1 MRILLTG
8 VTGQIG
14 SELALAL
21 AQHEII
27 APRREQCD
35 LADAASVRRVAR
47 ESRADLIINA
57 AAYTAVDLA
66 ESEPGL
72 AHAIN
77 ANAAAVLADEARR
90 CGIPLIHFSTD
101 YVFDGQ
107 ATAPYLEDDA
117 THPLNEYGR
126 SKLAGERSVAQSGC
140 IHLILRTSWVY
151 SRRGRNF
158 LLTIERLARE
168 RAELRIVDD
177 QFGTPNWSRDLARAT
192 ADLAERGRDE
202 LSEKAGIY
210 HLTSRGRTT
219 WHGFATAIVDS
230 MRLATPPA
238 VIPIATSQYP
248 TPARRPGFTV
258 LDGSRLE
265 RSFGAELPRWE
276 DGLQACQA
284 DP

>member
-21 AQHEII
+21 SQHEII

-35 LADAASVRRVAR
+35 LADAGSVRRVVR
-47 ESRADLIINA
+47 ESHADLIINA

-66 ESEPGL
+66 ECEPAL

-77 ANAAAVLADEARR
+77 ADAAAVLANEARR
-90 CGIPLIHFSTD
+90 GAIPLIHFSTD
-101 YVFDGQ
+101 YVFDGNTQ
-107 ATAPYLEDDA
+107 APYGEDDA

-126 SKLAGERSVAQSGC
+126 SKLAGEQSVAESGC

-151 SRRGRNF
+151 SRSGRNF

-177 QFGTPNWSRDLARAT
+177 QFGTPNWSRDLARA
-192 ADLAERGRDE
+192 AALLAERGRDE
-202 LSEKAGIY
+202 LSQNAGIY
-210 HLTSRGRTT
+210 HLSSRGRTT
-219 WHGFATAIVDS
+219 WHGFATAIVES
-230 MRLATPPA
+230 MHLVEPPA
-238 VIPIATSQYP
+238 VIPIPTSQFP

-258 LDGSRLE
+258 LDGSRFE
-265 RSFGAELPRWE
+265 RTFGIVLPSWE
-276 DGLQACQA
+276 DGLRACQSTS
-284 DP
+284 